1 MDILRILQ
9 QLATALQVTEK
20 MAASLVVLS
29 KSGGS
34 LFGISRPTPSYRN
47 VILALELDICDVEGR
62 LAILRRRQT
71 VEFRTPDAGV
81 IRELLWG
88 DGRLLGK
95 TLAHGADLLGG
106 RREGGRVVQFLGTN
120 PPPAKGERRRI
131 ETERVVRDAL
141 LGAEE
146 YLEGFAERPTS
157 ALKLRVLFP
166 EGRFARTARA
176 EMTPPRSKLRTIR
189 PRIGKDG
196 RAALSW
202 TIRNPDELAT
212 YRLAWNW

>member
-1 MDILRILQ
+1 MGKDSEAVHMPEGCSEIAPSMSPVGRAVDSGSDGEASSVLEPDLEEIDWVRCLPFALLH
-9 QLATALQVTEK
+9 LACGAVFLVGVSPVAVAVAGLMYVFHMFAITAFYHRYFSHR
-20 MAASLVVLS
+20 A
-29 KSGGS
+29 
-34 LFGISRPTPSYRN
+34 
-47 VILALELDICDVEGR
+47 
-62 LAILRRRQT
+62 
-71 VEFRTPDAGV
+71 FRTS
-81 IRELLWG
+81 
-88 DGRLLGK
+88 
-95 TLAHGADLLGG
+95 
-106 RREGGRVVQFLGTN
+106 RVVQFLGTN